1 MSSSGTPD
9 PVAVKDADE
18 PTQQLSEADAGS
30 SAGIAAAAADDTGE
44 KQQETGAE
52 HAAVSNDTPEADGA
66 AEVKS
71 SDSSAPV
78 EAENKKRLASTTS
91 GDENQI
97 VRQLPFDSAK
107 IGDGGVDEADG
118 VMFAPLQDENGA
130 GASSPGVAEGRKFSR
145 DKSVLSRGSTMLS
158 IRAIVGGN
166 VDLSWHH
173 VSVTLPKDEKMKRL
187 NPKVILN
194 DISGCVKSGN
204 LMALMGAS
212 GAGKT
217 TFLNLISGRMA
228 SVLEVEG
235 ALAVNGRTV
244 TPKLVRKVAAY
255 IQQQDVFLA
264 NLTVYE
270 HLRVQA
276 LLRMD
281 VSTTVEDRE
290 EQIDKVL
297 VELGLMKIRD
307 TRIGSPITGTR
318 GISGGEAKR
327 LAFASEILTDPPL
340 LFADEPTSGLD
351 SFAAQSVV
359 NALKNL
365 ADSGRTIICT
375 IHQPPSEV
383 FQLFHQLLLFAEGR
397 TAYMGPISTAP
408 AAFARLGYPC
418 PENYNHADFYI
429 HTLSIIPGKEDECR
443 ARVNEI
449 TDDYQRQEEAD
460 GGLRAP
466 LPESENLVNTLREMS
481 HNRIQPLFT
490 QAKWILWRSFV
501 TSMREFQVVGVQLM
515 QTIVMALMFG
525 LVYLQINDG
534 NGNDRVQNFAGA
546 AMMVLV
552 SASFTTLYPVVQV
565 FPTEVVVL
573 IRDHDNHMY
582 KTWIFYFSKFFAEL
596 PITTLYSLLFTVI
609 TYFMI
614 GFRVDADGFF
624 TYFAVLLMAAYQARA
639 LGFFISTLAF
649 DNAQLGLAL
658 VTPFVIPF
666 MLFTGVFLNPDNVP
680 DYLIWIDR
688 TSWFKYQWEALLIN
702 EFDDLDLGSCG
713 NGTAF
718 CFENGD
724 AVLKQ
729 LSLGQ
734 GLDQIC
740 FDFGILLAL
749 FFAFFISGLLI
760 LVLRIRYIKR

>member
-1 MSSSGTPD
+1 MRLATTTSSSTSCGRVPRTQTQTTLQM
-9 PVAVKDADE
+9 AVE
-18 PTQQLSEADAGS
+18 GLE
-30 SAGIAAAAADDTGE
+30 
-44 KQQETGAE
+44 
-52 HAAVSNDTPEADGA
+52 
-66 AEVKS
+66 
-71 SDSSAPV
+71 
-78 EAENKKRLASTTS
+78 
-91 GDENQI
+91 
-97 VRQLPFDSAK
+97 F
-107 IGDGGVDEADG
+107 GDGKA
-118 VMFAPLQDENGA
+118 ARRKSQPLLRKTISTSTVQD
-130 GASSPGVAEGRKFSR
+130 K
-145 DKSVLSRGSTMLS
+145 KSLKSGKMS
-158 IRAIVGGN
+158 IRSTLGDRVN
-166 VDLSWHH
+166 LSWHH
-173 VSVTLPKDEKMKRL
+173 LTVTLPKNEKEKRHE
-187 NPKVILN
+187 PKVILN
-194 DISGCVKSGN
+194 DLSGRIQAGQ

-217 TFLNLISGRMA
+217 TFLNLISGRMS
-228 SVLEVEG
+228 SVLQVHG
-235 ALAVNGRTV
+235 TLAINGHSVVSRD
-244 TPKLVRKVAAY
+244 VRRAAAY
-255 IQQQDVFLA
+255 VQQQDVFLP

-276 LLRMD
+276 MLRMD
-281 VSTTVEDRE
+281 NYTSVEDRE
-290 EQIDKVL
+290 EQVNKVML
-297 VELGLMKIRD
+297 ELGLMKVRD
-307 TRIGSPITGTR
+307 TRIGSPIKGGR
-318 GISGGEAKR
+318 GLSGGEAKR

-351 SFAAQSVV
+351 SFAALTVV
-359 NALKNL
+359 RTLRQL

-383 FQLFHQLLLFAEGR
+383 FQRFQQLLLIAEGR
-397 TAYMGPISTAP
+397 TAYMGPIADGPET
-408 AAFARLGYPC
+408 FARLGYPC

>member
-449 TDDYQRQEEAD
+449 TDDYHE
-460 GGLRAP
+460 RAAASGSLPDPEPVSSRMTSMLKTMSRNRVKP
-466 LPESENLVNTLREMS
+466 LV
-481 HNRIQPLFT
+481 T
-490 QAKWILWRSFV
+490 QFRYLLQRSFL
-501 TSMREFQVVGVQLM
+501 TSIREFQVVGVQLM
-515 QTIVMALMFG
+515 QTLVMAILFG
-525 LVYLQINDG
+525 VVYFQSDKD
-534 NGNDRVQNFAGA
+534 NGSERIQNFAG
-546 AMMVLV
+546 
-552 SASFTTLYPVVQV
+552 SASIIIVSCQYSTIYPVVQV
-565 FPTEVVVL
+565 LPSEMQVF

-582 KTWIFYFSKFFAEL
+582 KTWVYYICKFVAEL
-596 PITTLYSLLFTVI
+596 PIQVFYQLLYSVI

-614 GFRVDADGFF
+614 GYRSDVSGFL
-624 TYFAVLLMAAYQARA
+624 TYFAVMFMSSMNARS
-639 LGFFISTLAF
+639 LGFLISSIAF
-649 DNAQLGLAL
+649 DNAQVALAL
-658 VTPFVIPF
+658 ITPFMIPF
-666 MLFTGVFLNPDNVP
+666 LLFTGLFLNEDDVP
-680 DYLIWIDR
+680 TYLVWLDV
-688 TSWFKYQWEALLIN
+688 TSFFKYQWQAVMIN
-702 EFDDLDLGSCG
+702 EFDDQYLGNCSGVQAVCY
-713 NGTAF
+713 
-718 CFENGD
+718 ENGD
-724 AVLKQ
+724 DVLD
-729 LSLGQ
+729 LYSLGS
-734 GLDQIC
+734 GLGQIY
-740 FDFGILLAL
+740 FNFGIM
-749 FFAFFISGLLI
+749 
-760 LVLRIRYIKR
+760 LVLFMAYFSAGFALLTFRIRYLKR